1 MEFFA
6 NLIKTKMKYD
16 YIFRMAVVVK
26 DMEKLDPEYRDDE
39 KVKLC
44 NDFGI
49 QFGIS

>member
-1 MEFFA
+1 
-6 NLIKTKMKYD
+6 
-16 YIFRMAVVVK
+16 MAVVVK

-49 QFGIS
+49 QFGISWKC